1 MQSAKPFGRRVNLQQ
16 EASGLA
22 ASAASAAPHKRA
34 ERAEVTRAPAPPLP
48 RGHQPAIPDDDIDEW
63 KPNRKGIARSP
74 WSGPLLL
81 MASMCFG
88 TASFVVPGE
97 LNDAVQYL
105 LWALTAAS
113 LVVWYARRNESS

>member
-16 EASGLA
+16 ETSGPA
-22 ASAASAAPHKRA
+22 TSPTSAAPHKRA
-34 ERAEVTRAPAPPLP
+34 EVTMAPASPRP
-48 RGHQPAIPDDDIDEW
+48 RGYQRAIPDDDIDEW

-81 MASMCFG
+81 MASMSFG
-88 TASFVVPGE
+88 TASFVLPDK

-113 LVVWYARRNESS
+113 LVVWYVRRNEAS